1 MARRSNPAVR
11 IAQETAHN
19 AVFDADGKPKPGV
32 HNMLLKAVEIQRPL
46 VVAYIRRLQRKHPRA
61 TAAQL
66 ADILERDYLR
76 AVTGGGALVGATAVV
91 PGVGTVASLG
101 LSAAATVGFLEAT
114 ALYSTSLAELHG
126 IRLTNPEK
134 ASTMVMA
141 IMLGEEGTALIGT
154 LSGQAAGREMNANNA
169 WGNVLSKSMVPGF
182 TPGSSR
188 RRFSILPS
196 ISHAAMGRQ
205 PCTCA
210 TLPPLVNS
218 ASSVTLHGATVRAP
232 RWRSK
237 PTRPGTRRNR
247 VGSPS
252 QRFSPR
258 QPSLYRTIH
267 HRAPHSGGIH
277 CCWRRWNTATW

>member
-1 MARRSNPAVR
+1 MAKRSNPAVR

-46 VVAYIRRLQRKHPRA
+46 VVAYIRRLQKKHPRA

-141 IMLGEEGTALIGT
+141 IMLGEEGTALLGT
-154 LSGQAAGREMNANNA
+154 LSGQAAGREVNATKA
-169 WGNVLSKSMVPGF
+169 WGNVLSRSMPVPGF
-182 TPGSSR
+182 GSIRSR
-188 RRFSILPS
+188 IQKAFLKNLLKRQGTALFGRALPFG
-196 ISHAAMGRQ
+196 IGAVVGGAGNLIMGRAVVANAKEAFGPMPDTIPGELTPAAAAQ
-205 PCTCA
+205 NNQ
-210 TLPPLVNS
+210 TLEGN
-218 ASSVTLHGATVRAP
+218 TLG
-232 RWRSK
+232 
-237 PTRPGTRRNR
+237 
-247 VGSPS
+247 S
-252 QRFSPR
+252 QR
-258 QPSLYRTIH
+258 
-267 HRAPHSGGIH
+267 
-277 CCWRRWNTATW
+277 